1 MRVPS
6 GNEPGGFTS
15 GGIPKAVVNTI
26 KRDEYI
32 VKNIFKCLGDKL

>member
-6 GNEPGGFTS
+6 GNESGGFTS
-15 GGIPKAVVNTI
+15 GVIPEAVVNTI